1 MENYSEQTVSQ
12 VDRFLNKVIQKF
24 TSDLEPSIITDIHLR
39 ISPDSGDIMAFDDD
53 DNEITR
59 CVVEEWI
66 DNKSENFYDMAV
78 ALLRSRL
85 NSMSEKVD
93 KLCIL
98 KPYSVVLENEEKEHI
113 AELYVADDDI
123 NILGGDIM
131 EGWDKDLD
139 NFFENLMKDD

>member
-1 MENYSEQTVSQ
+1 MENYSEQIVSQ

-24 TSDLEPSIITDIHLR
+24 TSDSEPSIITDIHLR

-66 DNKSENFYDMAV
+66 DNKSENFYDVAV

-98 KPYSVVLENEEKEHI
+98 KPYSVLLENEEKEHI

-139 NFFENLMKDD
+139 NFFENLMKDN